1 MKLSEFVSN
10 DRTVEEI
17 SYAADNGT
25 LPHAILIEG
34 APGTGKRTLA
44 DIISR
49 AAVCTA
55 DHEKPCET
63 CPDCLK
69 ALHGNHPDIFTAD
82 GNNSGE
88 LSVDAIRRIRTDAYI
103 KPNEA
108 AKKAY
113 ILNGCDKMLT
123 QAQNAFLKIL
133 EEPPANVIFI
143 MTVTSA
149 NMLLPTVRS
158 RARLYSLYPAD
169 PGAAAAYVSR
179 MLPDMPYEAVA
190 ECAVQCVGNIGKTIE
205 TLQSGGEESA
215 KLAEDIIRAAFKS
228 SEYDLLVLTS
238 KLCRDRFF
246 AVRTLDN
253 LVELSS
259 QCVKASVGAAVSSEL
274 ASDIS
279 KRISKRRLLLLTDN
293 ISRARKIISTNVNL
307 NFFGTWLSSVLK
319 V

>member
-133 EEPPANVIFI
+133 E
-143 MTVTSA
+143 
-149 NMLLPTVRS
+149 
-158 RARLYSLYPAD
+158 
-169 PGAAAAYVSR
+169 
-179 MLPDMPYEAVA
+179 
-190 ECAVQCVGNIGKTIE
+190 
-205 TLQSGGEESA
+205 
-215 KLAEDIIRAAFKS
+215 
-228 SEYDLLVLTS
+228 
-238 KLCRDRFF
+238 
-246 AVRTLDN
+246 
-253 LVELSS
+253 
-259 QCVKASVGAAVSSEL
+259 
-274 ASDIS
+274 
-279 KRISKRRLLLLTDN
+279 
-293 ISRARKIISTNVNL
+293 
-307 NFFGTWLSSVLK
+307 
-319 V
+319 